1 MNSVSALNI
10 SGQAFAYQRAGKN
23 ICIWKLETDFSFKF
37 KLKPEFIY
45 IHIFL
50 WFFERQ
56 GNYIFNTNR
65 PQVN

>member
-45 IHIFL
+45 IYTYFCDSLRGKETIFL
-50 WFFERQ
+50 ILI
-56 GNYIFNTNR
+56 GHK
-65 PQVN
+65 